1 MALRIIQHQ
10 TLYRDERF
18 YAAFP
23 NVLALPSGEVL
34 LAFRR
39 APDHRWMLG
48 DAAEDE
54 RESVDHWHFRSHIA
68 LMRFDGNLDARG
80 GVQMLPTHAEA
91 ADQDANL
98 FLTSS
103 GRLLQYGFLW
113 YPMTREIADKLPA
126 QKIHPVTRE
135 HLGAGYLYWASY
147 VRYSDDEGKTWSDHN
162 LLPRDPLMKEPRLK
176 YWPESAPIR
185 GRMIERKD
193 GSLLISAY
201 TGSVPGQELP
211 VVRFFESTDGGE
223 SWTAPDRMIAM
234 PDVSLA
240 EPSMAQWPAGKVT
253 IFNRTGHNED
263 RLVIAASSDE
273 GRTFGQPETVGV
285 TGHPYDPLVLPDGRL
300 FLVYGY
306 RHEPMGTRAR
316 IIAPGQDFADAEE
329 FIIRDDS
336 PSRDTGYPS
345 ATLLPGGQILIA
357 YYIPDERG
365 IRGIEAT
372 LVEID

>member
-1 MALRIIQHQ
+1 MGLRILNHQ
-10 TLYRDERF
+10 ILYRDERF

-23 NVLALPSGEVL
+23 NVLSLPSGEVL

-48 DAAEDE
+48 AAASEE

-68 LMRFDGNLDARG
+68 LKRYDMNMQERG
-80 GVQMLPTHAEA
+80 SVRSLPSHAEA

-126 QKIHPVTRE
+126 QNIQPVTRQ
-135 HLGAGYLYWASY
+135 HLGAGYLYWGSY
-147 VRYSDDEGKTWSDHN
+147 VRYSDDEGHTWSDHYI
-162 LLPRDPLMKEPRLK
+162 LPSDPSQPERRLK

-185 GRMIERKD
+185 GRMIERSD
-193 GSLLISAY
+193 GTLVISAY
-201 TGSVPGQELP
+201 SGTVAGHDLP

-223 SWTAPDRMIAM
+223 NWTAPDRMIAM
-234 PDVSLA
+234 PDISLA
-240 EPSMAQWPAGKVT
+240 EPAMAQWPAGKVT
-253 IFNRTGHNED
+253 VFNRTGHNED
-263 RLVIAASSDE
+263 RLVIATSNDE
-273 GRTFGQPETVGV
+273 GRSFGAPESVDV

-300 FLVYGY
+300 LLVYGY
-306 RHEPMGTRAR
+306 RHDPMGTRAR
-316 IIAPGQDFADAEE
+316 IIEPGQALADAEE
-329 FIIRDDS
+329 YVIRDDS

-345 ATLLPGGQILIA
+345 ATILPGGQILIA
-357 YYIPDERG
+357 YYIPDEHG